1 MKKDKEKYFGIR
13 LNNDI
18 PKIGKENKFKKEVEV
33 KFIGKAYLITK
44 KEDDKIEKIEIENYY
59 KLKKEGLYEIE
70 FINSKEEMY
79 VLQVRI
85 EKSYL
90 FLILFIL
97 LGILAGL
104 LFYKPVNFDMPL
116 INKFFNYI
124 DFSILS
130 LDVDNSSQS
139 EAHYEFDVS
148 FGNISSDEISLLDT
162 IDGKAVAK
170 KKIAPGVNGEFS
182 ILISTQNSSVDMN
195 YVIDFENITE
205 EKPENMIFKIQG
217 SNKEYSSL
225 QELQEELNG
234 IAKKR
239 TKTIVVIEWCW
250 PYENNAENDF
260 IDTDNGKNFESYKF
274 KINVKG
280 EEVI

>member
-130 LDVDNSSQS
+130 LDVDNSSHCLYQ
-139 EAHYEFDVS
+139 
-148 FGNISSDEISLLDT
+148 
-162 IDGKAVAK
+162 
-170 KKIAPGVNGEFS
+170 
-182 ILISTQNSSVDMN
+182 
-195 YVIDFENITE
+195 
-205 EKPENMIFKIQG
+205 
-217 SNKEYSSL
+217 
-225 QELQEELNG
+225 
-234 IAKKR
+234 
-239 TKTIVVIEWCW
+239 
-250 PYENNAENDF
+250 
-260 IDTDNGKNFESYKF
+260 
-274 KINVKG
+274 
-280 EEVI
+280 

>member
-1 MKKDKEKYFGIR
+1 MKKEKEKYYGIR
-13 LNNDI
+13 FNNDI
-18 PKIGKENKFKKEVEV
+18 PKINNENKYSKEVEV

-44 KEDDKIEKIEIENYY
+44 KEDDKIEKVEMENYY
-59 KLKKEGLYEIE
+59 KLKKEGVYEIE

-79 VLQVRI
+79 LLQVRI

-90 FLILFIL
+90 FLIIFII

-104 LFYKPVNFDMPL
+104 LFYKPANFDNPL

-130 LDVDNSSQS
+130 LDIDNSSKTENQ
-139 EAHYEFDVS
+139 YEFDVS

-162 IDGKAVAK
+162 IDGKAVTK
-170 KKIAPGVNGEFS
+170 NKIAPGISGEFS
-182 ILISTQNSSVDMN
+182 IVIITQNSSVDMN
-195 YVIDFENITE
+195 YVIDFENMTD
-205 EKPENMIFKIQG
+205 EKPENMLFRIKG
-217 SNKEYSSL
+217 NNKEYSSL
-225 QELQEELNG
+225 QELQKELNG
-234 IAKKR
+234 IAKKK
-239 TKTIVVIEWCW
+239 TKTIQVIEWYW
-250 PYENNAENDF
+250 PYESNIENDF
-260 IDTDNGKNFESYKF
+260 IDTDNGKNFETYKF